1 MAALGP
7 GGVECCPG
15 SATPFSPTCRWVGW
29 IQGAALCECVWVCRR
44 QGGDSGTGEYP
55 LMALDYFLWTNDSTT
70 FTSKYLKVPI
80 QAATYFVNHYKVCV
94 WMCGHAPLG
103 FGVDVERP

>member
-1 MAALGP
+1 
-7 GGVECCPG
+7 
-15 SATPFSPTCRWVGW
+15 
-29 IQGAALCECVWVCRR
+29 
-44 QGGDSGTGEYP
+44 
-55 LMALDYFLWTNDSTT
+55 MALDYFLWTNDSTT

-94 WMCGHAPLG
+94 WMCDHAPLA